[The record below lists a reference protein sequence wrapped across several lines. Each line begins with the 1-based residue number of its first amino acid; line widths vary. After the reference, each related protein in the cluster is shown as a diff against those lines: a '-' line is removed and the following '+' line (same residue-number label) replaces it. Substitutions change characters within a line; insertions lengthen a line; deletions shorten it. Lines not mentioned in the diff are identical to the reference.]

1 VSYFRGKTSALNI
14 DETRHMSHWAI
25 TLRLLEAGLPH
36 DLIQE
41 LHEGEM
47 ISLLAF
53 LRARDK
59 KRQEDQEAQSNA
71 NRR

>member
-1 VSYFRGKTSALNI
+1 MSYFRGKTSALNI
-14 DETRHMSHWAI
+14 DETRHMSLWAI